1 MKKSLFG
8 YSISEVDVMLNTL
21 REENESLNGTI
32 TTLKTQVKN
41 NETNGAKA
49 NLLEADLKKLEEKLK
64 QLSEEKDE
72 LISQT
77 ASLSQEVTDYIQ
89 INSEL
94 KEQITLL
101 QQQNDTLNAQLSEL
115 QLQNAAADEANS
127 KVDYSF
133 MESLQSQLDTE
144 KENKALLEKAFA
156 DKSYELIAASEELD
170 KARIEIDQLR
180 EELIVSTAP
189 HEEQA
194 AADILASSENNLKH
208 STAVTLQAYKDMTRM
223 RKEVMDYMHTQMREF
238 YKLVNENSVRM
249 NELMEQR
256 QTEYNKM
263 VREFFKN
270 ATEFHAN
277 LSDNEDIYSK
287 MTEYNFNLDKLSNSM
302 NEIMNQFV
310 EGSGAYLKEAEAE
323 LPNHPATAAPEVTLL
338 NNKEVKPFVFKEIRR
353 VNP

>member
-1 MKKSLFG
+1 MKKGLFG

-49 NLLEADLKKLEEKLK
+49 NLLEADIKKLEEKLK
-64 QLSEEKDE
+64 QLGEEKDE
-72 LISQT
+72 LLSQA
-77 ASLSQEVTDYIQ
+77 ASLSQEVTNYSQ

-115 QLQNAAADEANS
+115 QLQNAAEANS

-144 KENKALLEKAFA
+144 KENKALLERALA

-170 KARIEIDQLR
+170 KVRIEIDQLK
-180 EELIVSTAP
+180 EELVVSTASQ
-189 HEEQA
+189 EEQA
-194 AADILASSENNLKH
+194 AADILESSENNLKH
-208 STAVTLQAYKDMTRM
+208 STAITLQAYKDMTRM

-238 YKLVNENSVRM
+238 YKLVNENSVKM

-256 QTEYNKM
+256 QNEYSKM

-310 EGSGAYLKEAEAE
+310 EGSGAYLNEAEAE
-323 LPNHPATAAPEVTLL
+323 LPNQPATAPEVTLL

>member
-1 MKKSLFG
+1 MKKGLFG

-21 REENESLNGTI
+21 REENESLNGII

-49 NLLEADLKKLEEKLK
+49 NLLEADIKKLEEKLK
-64 QLSEEKDE
+64 QLGEEKDE
-72 LISQT
+72 LLSQA
-77 ASLSQEVTDYIQ
+77 ASLSQEVTNYSQ

-115 QLQNAAADEANS
+115 QLQNAAEANS

-144 KENKALLEKAFA
+144 KENKALLERALA

-170 KARIEIDQLR
+170 KARIEIDQLK
-180 EELIVSTAP
+180 EELVVSTASQ
-189 HEEQA
+189 EEQA
-194 AADILASSENNLKH
+194 AADILESSENNLKH
-208 STAVTLQAYKDMTRM
+208 STAITLQAYKDMTRM

-238 YKLVNENSVRM
+238 YKLVNENSVKM

-256 QTEYNKM
+256 QNEYSKM

-310 EGSGAYLKEAEAE
+310 EGSGAYLNEAEAE
-323 LPNHPATAAPEVTLL
+323 LPNQPATAPEVTLL

>member
-1 MKKSLFG
+1 MKKGLFG

-49 NLLEADLKKLEEKLK
+49 NLLEADIKKLEEKLK
-64 QLSEEKDE
+64 QLGEEKDE
-72 LISQT
+72 LLSQA
-77 ASLSQEVTDYIQ
+77 ASLSQEVTNYSQ

-115 QLQNAAADEANS
+115 QLQNAAEANS

-144 KENKALLEKAFA
+144 KENKALLERALA

-170 KARIEIDQLR
+170 KARIEIDQLK
-180 EELIVSTAP
+180 EELVVSTASQ
-189 HEEQA
+189 EEQA
-194 AADILASSENNLKH
+194 AADILESSENNLKH
-208 STAVTLQAYKDMTRM
+208 STAITLQAYKDMTRM
-223 RKEVMDYMHTQMREF
+223 RKEVMDYMHTQMRKF
-238 YKLVNENSVRM
+238 YKLVNENSVKM

-256 QTEYNKM
+256 QNEYSKM

-310 EGSGAYLKEAEAE
+310 EGSGAYLNEAEAE
-323 LPNHPATAAPEVTLL
+323 LPNQPATAPEVTLL

>member
-1 MKKSLFG
+1 MKKGLFG

-49 NLLEADLKKLEEKLK
+49 NLLEADIKKLEEKLK
-64 QLSEEKDE
+64 QLGEEKDE
-72 LISQT
+72 LLSQA
-77 ASLSQEVTDYIQ
+77 ASLSQEVTNYSQ

-115 QLQNAAADEANS
+115 QLQNAAEANS

-144 KENKALLEKAFA
+144 KENKALLERALA

-170 KARIEIDQLR
+170 KARIEIDQLK
-180 EELIVSTAP
+180 EELVVSTASQ
-189 HEEQA
+189 EEQA
-194 AADILASSENNLKH
+194 AADILESSENNLKH
-208 STAVTLQAYKDMTRM
+208 STAITLQAYKDMTRM

-238 YKLVNENSVRM
+238 YKLVNENSVKM

-256 QTEYNKM
+256 QNEYSKM

-310 EGSGAYLKEAEAE
+310 EGSGAYLNEAEAE
-323 LPNHPATAAPEVTLL
+323 LPNQPATAPEVTLL